1 MAVEQEAEAEYRRLV
16 LNDDV
21 DGVMELLTNRAV
33 EERVLQVRGGPF
45 RSDLPLIQSI
55 LPFDP
60 RTDIG

>member
-1 MAVEQEAEAEYRRLV
+1 V